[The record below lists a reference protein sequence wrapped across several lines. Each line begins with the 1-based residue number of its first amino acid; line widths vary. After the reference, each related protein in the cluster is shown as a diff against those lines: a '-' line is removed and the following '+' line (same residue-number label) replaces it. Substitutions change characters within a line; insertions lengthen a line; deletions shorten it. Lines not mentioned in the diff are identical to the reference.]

1 MARTAHLPPASLL
14 LAPLLLALVLLTAA
28 TDPAVAAGA
37 DDTTAT
43 ATPDTATFAWRA
55 LADLCD
61 LVGARPAG
69 SPAMSRAVEWAVGTL
84 RTAGFDSVWTEPV
97 TVPVW
102 VRGREWA
109 RCTAP
114 VAFDLR
120 LLGLGLSDG
129 TGPDGIEAELLVV
142 RSFDELERRGAEADG
157 RIVLFNMPWEDYGRT
172 VQYRSRGASAAAR
185 HGAVACLV
193 RSVTPFS
200 LATPHTGMMRY
211 ADDAPRIPAAAV
223 TVEDAARLQRLADRG
238 LRPRLHLYMEA
249 RNLGDGPCANVVAD
263 IRGSTWPEE
272 IVLLAA
278 HLDSWD
284 VGTCAHD
291 DGAGCAVVMA
301 AARELMAG
309 GARPARTVRV
319 VLYTAEE
326 IGVYGGRAYRD
337 AHADELDRHVVA
349 LESDSGAFA
358 PRGFSVAGDSLAVE
372 RVRALAAPLAWL
384 GADAVSAGGSG
395 ADIGP
400 LVERGVPGIGHRVD
414 GDTYFHYHHSHADD
428 LDKVDP
434 GLLLQNV
441 RAIAGLAGALAADP
455 TPLPRRPA
463 APAAPNS
470 PTAPAAPTAQPRGR

>member
-1 MARTAHLPPASLL
+1 MARSPRLPILLFLLSLAIGPGRPAR
-14 LAPLLLALVLLTAA
+14 AA
-28 TDPAVAAGA
+28 EAAAVP
-37 DDTTAT
+37 

-61 LVGARPAG
+61 LVGTRPAG
-69 SPAMSRAVEWAVGTL
+69 TPQMARAVDWAVGTL
-84 RTAGFDSVWTEPV
+84 RQAGFDSVWTEPV

-129 TGPDGIEAELLVV
+129 TGPHGIEADVLVV
-142 RSFDELERRGAEADG
+142 RSFEELDRRSTEAAG

-211 ADDAPRIPAAAV
+211 ADDAPRIPAAAI

-238 LRPRLHLYMEA
+238 LQPRVHLFMEA

-263 IRGSTWPEE
+263 IRGARWPEQ

-291 DGAGCAVVMA
+291 DAAGCAMVMA
-301 AARELMAG
+301 AARELIAG
-309 GARPARTVRV
+309 GTRPARTVRV

-337 AHADELDRHVVA
+337 AHEHELDRHVVA

-372 RVRALAAPLAWL
+372 RVRALAAPLAPL
-384 GADAVSAGGSG
+384 GADAVTAGGSG

-414 GDTYFHYHHSHADD
+414 GDTYFHTHHSPADD
-428 LDKVDP
+428 LDKVEP
-434 GLLLQNV
+434 ALVVRNA
-441 RAIAGLAGALAADP
+441 RAIAGLTRALADDP
-455 TPLPRRPA
+455 EPLPRRAATPA
-463 APAAPNS
+463 PP
-470 PTAPAAPTAQPRGR
+470 PVPVTPEPPRAQPRGR

>member
-1 MARTAHLPPASLL
+1 MDRSSRLSPGLALL
-14 LAPLLLALVLLTAA
+14 VPVLLALGSAPA
-28 TDPAVAAGA
+28 AVAAGA
-37 DDTTAT
+37 PPSA

-55 LADLCD
+55 LAGLCD
-61 LVGARPAG
+61 LVGSRPAG
-69 SPAMSRAVEWAVGTL
+69 SPQMARAVEWAVGTL
-84 RTAGFDSVWTEPV
+84 RAAGFDSVWTEPV

-102 VRGREWA
+102 QRGREWA

-114 VAFDLR
+114 VAFEMQ

-129 TGPDGIEAELLVV
+129 TGPDGVEAEVLVV
-142 RSFDELERRGAEADG
+142 RSFDELEQRAAEAAG

-172 VQYRSRGASAAAR
+172 VQYRSRGASIAAR
-185 HGAVACLV
+185 HGAVACLI

-200 LATPHTGMMRY
+200 LGTPHTGMMRY
-211 ADDAPRIPAAAV
+211 ADDAPRIPAAAL

-238 LRPRLHLYMEA
+238 LRPRVHLYMEA

-263 IRGSTWPEE
+263 IRGATRPQE

-291 DGAGCAVVMA
+291 DAAGCAMVMA
-301 AARELMAG
+301 AARELIEG

-337 AHADELDRHVVA
+337 AHADELDRHVAA

-372 RVRALAAPLAWL
+372 RVRALAAPLAAL
-384 GADAVSAGGSG
+384 GADAVTAGGSG

-400 LVERGVPGIGHRVD
+400 LVERGVPGIGHRVE
-414 GDTYFHYHHSHADD
+414 GDTYFHYHHSPADN

-434 GLLLQNV
+434 ALVVRNV
-441 RAIAGLAGALAADP
+441 RAIAGLARALADDP
-455 TPLPRRPA
+455 LPLPRKAATPPA
-463 APAAPNS
+463 VPGGASA
-470 PTAPAAPTAQPRGR
+470 TQPRAR

>member
-1 MARTAHLPPASLL
+1 MTRPPRLPMM
-14 LAPLLLALVLLTAA
+14 LALLILCAA
-28 TDPAVAAGA
+28 PAAAPA
-37 DDTTAT
+37 AE
-43 ATPDTATFAWRA
+43 APAAAAIPDTATFAWRA

-69 SPAMSRAVEWAVGTL
+69 SPQMARAVEWAVGTL
-84 RTAGFDSVWTEPV
+84 RGAGFDSVWTEPV

-102 VRGREWA
+102 ERGREWA

-129 TGPDGIEAELLVV
+129 TGPDGIEAEVLAV
-142 RSFDELERRGAEADG
+142 RSFEELERRGAEAAG

-185 HGAVACLV
+185 HGAVACLI
-193 RSVTPFS
+193 RSVTPYS

-223 TVEDAARLQRLADRG
+223 TVEDAARLQRLCDRG
-238 LRPRLHLYMEA
+238 LRPRVHLYMEA

-263 IRGSTWPEE
+263 IRGARWPEQ

-291 DGAGCAVVMA
+291 DAAGCAMVMA
-301 AARELMAG
+301 AARELIAG

-337 AHADELDRHVVA
+337 AHAHELDRHVAA

-358 PRGFSVAGDSLAVE
+358 PRGFSVAGDSLTVE
-372 RVRALAAPLAWL
+372 RVRALAAPLAAL
-384 GADAVSAGGSG
+384 GADAVVAGGSG

-400 LVERGVPGIGHRVD
+400 LVERGVPGIGHRVE
-414 GDTYFHYHHSHADD
+414 GDTYFHYHHSPADD

-434 GLLLQNV
+434 ALVVRNA
-441 RAIAGLAGALAADP
+441 RAIAGLARALADDP
-455 TPLPRRPA
+455 VPLPRRPA
-463 APAAPNS
+463 APAATTTPA
-470 PTAPAAPTAQPRGR
+470 APAAPAAQPRGR